1 MRKRGALC
9 SGSCT
14 RIAVDNF
21 PSSINQSVKP
31 SFVVPPRTQDRRC
44 QEVSVWL

>member
-1 MRKRGALC
+1 MRKPGALC

-31 SFVVPPRTQDRRC
+31 SFVVPPRSKMPR
-44 QEVSVWL
+44 SA